1 METIVCAADERMAQ
15 SVARFSPDFIAVE
28 PPELIGGDISVTTA
42 KPEVVRSAV
51 NAVNRINPNVRV
63 LCGAGVKTGEDARMA
78 LELGADGILLAS
90 GVVKS
95 KEKELV
101 VDELARA
108 VERA

>member
-1 METIVCAADERMAQ
+1 
-15 SVARFSPDFIAVE
+15 
-28 PPELIGGDISVTTA
+28 
-42 KPEVVRSAV
+42 
-51 NAVNRINPNVRV
+51 
-63 LCGAGVKTGEDARMA
+63 MA